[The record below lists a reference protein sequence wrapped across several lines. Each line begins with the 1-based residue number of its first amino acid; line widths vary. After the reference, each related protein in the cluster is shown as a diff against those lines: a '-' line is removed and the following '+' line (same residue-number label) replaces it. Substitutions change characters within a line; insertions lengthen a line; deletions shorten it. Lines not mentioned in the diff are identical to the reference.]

1 MHAAVSAGS
10 AVRDVLRGFPE
21 TAKATAWGLA
31 TAWRQTRSAVVLSV
45 ASAVVLA
52 VAPAVQVQAVAWLVR
67 SSESLRDAAF
77 PLLTLVFFI
86 GAGQVL
92 AAIDLFTRQRASLRL
107 ERSLQATLVGR
118 VSGMSPAELA
128 DPAVSADVQ
137 ISRDSL
143 RELAMLPWSAISA
156 MSAVLAFG
164 GLFVSVWFISPLAAG
179 LIVAAIIPSLVI
191 FAWASS
197 RQAAIFGEVGAE
209 HRRVT
214 YLVEQLVSQRT
225 GVEIASFGSGGRLVR
240 QISERQLRAHT
251 LLDRLLVGIIRGS
264 AWGGLAGTALLAGAL
279 TAIVVDGAGGAGI
292 AAGVLG
298 VLGGIEATRGA
309 AFALGDV
316 LAATP
321 RVSTFRRV
329 TGPDAAGPPPRAS
342 VVSAVDRLEAS
353 GVSVVYPRATAT
365 ALNDASVLARRGEMI
380 ALVGA
385 NGAGKTTLVRA
396 LVGLVRVSSGAVL
409 LDGRR
414 LTDLPLTERLSHFGL
429 LTQEFG
435 RYELT
440 VRQAVLLGLPEG
452 IDVADDAI
460 WRALEIAHLAGLVA
474 DLPDG
479 LDTQLGEQFG
489 GTGLSGGQWQR
500 LALARIAVR
509 NAGIWILDEP
519 TSTVDA
525 ETEREIFGELLQHR
539 RHRITIVVSH
549 RAWTLKGMDRI
560 YVLDGGRIVQCGSY
574 EELLGTQGR
583 FRELF
588 AEQ

>member
-1 MHAAVSAGS
+1 M
-10 AVRDVLRGFPE
+10 
-21 TAKATAWGLA
+21 
-31 TAWRQTRSAVVLSV
+31 
-45 ASAVVLA
+45 
-52 VAPAVQVQAVAWLVR
+52 
-67 SSESLRDAAF
+67 
-77 PLLTLVFFI
+77 
-86 GAGQVL
+86 
-92 AAIDLFTRQRASLRL
+92 
-107 ERSLQATLVGR
+107 
-118 VSGMSPAELA
+118 
-128 DPAVSADVQ
+128 
-137 ISRDSL
+137 
-143 RELAMLPWSAISA
+143 
-156 MSAVLAFG
+156 
-164 GLFVSVWFISPLAAG
+164 
-179 LIVAAIIPSLVI
+179 
-191 FAWASS
+191 
-197 RQAAIFGEVGAE
+197 
-209 HRRVT
+209 
-214 YLVEQLVSQRT
+214 
-225 GVEIASFGSGGRLVR
+225 
-240 QISERQLRAHT
+240 
-251 LLDRLLVGIIRGS
+251 
-264 AWGGLAGTALLAGAL
+264 
-279 TAIVVDGAGGAGI
+279 
-292 AAGVLG
+292 
-298 VLGGIEATRGA
+298 
-309 AFALGDV
+309 
-316 LAATP
+316 
-321 RVSTFRRV
+321 
-329 TGPDAAGPPPRAS
+329 
-342 VVSAVDRLEAS
+342 EAS
-353 GVSVVYPRATAT
+353 GVSVVYPRAAAT

-409 LDGRR
+409 VDGRR

-452 IDVADDAI
+452 VDVADDAI
-460 WRALEIAHLAGLVA
+460 WRALEIAHLAALVA

-560 YVLDGGRIVQCGSY
+560 YVLDAGRIVQCGSY
-574 EELLGTQGR
+574 EELLGTPGR

>member
-1 MHAAVSAGS
+1 M
-10 AVRDVLRGFPE
+10 
-21 TAKATAWGLA
+21 
-31 TAWRQTRSAVVLSV
+31 
-45 ASAVVLA
+45 
-52 VAPAVQVQAVAWLVR
+52 
-67 SSESLRDAAF
+67 
-77 PLLTLVFFI
+77 
-86 GAGQVL
+86 
-92 AAIDLFTRQRASLRL
+92 
-107 ERSLQATLVGR
+107 
-118 VSGMSPAELA
+118 
-128 DPAVSADVQ
+128 
-137 ISRDSL
+137 
-143 RELAMLPWSAISA
+143 
-156 MSAVLAFG
+156 
-164 GLFVSVWFISPLAAG
+164 
-179 LIVAAIIPSLVI
+179 
-191 FAWASS
+191 
-197 RQAAIFGEVGAE
+197 
-209 HRRVT
+209 
-214 YLVEQLVSQRT
+214 
-225 GVEIASFGSGGRLVR
+225 EIASFGSGGRLVR

-309 AFALGDV
+309 AFALGEV

-329 TGPDAAGPPPRAS
+329 TAPGAAGPPPQAS

-353 GVSVVYPRATAT
+353 GVSVVYPRAAAT

-409 LDGRR
+409 VDGRR

-452 IDVADDAI
+452 VDVADDAI
-460 WRALEIAHLAGLVA
+460 WRALEIAHLAALVA

-560 YVLDGGRIVQCGSY
+560 YVLDAGRIVQCGSY
-574 EELLGTQGR
+574 EELLGTPGR